1 MIFRLT
7 SKLSKKIGMASL
19 QALPADQAKNPLMDW
34 NANLFTVQRSTQ
46 HIILT
51 NTASLY
57 SMIMYGRG
65 ITNDRQFIREVL
77 SYMKE
82 FMTIDGNKVI
92 YEKFIEPE
100 NKRIFFS
107 KIVDRRVSG
116 SMNDLIFQAKMHLIE
131 GHKSPLDVSFLLNES
146 PMSYLSYSH
155 PKIEFQKLHFRDA
168 VSLGSGQKENN
179 VIYINVV
186 RPPTTKY

>member
-7 SKLSKKIGMASL
+7 SKLSKKIRMTSL
-19 QALPADQAKNPLMDW
+19 QALPTDQAENPLMDW
-34 NANLFTVQRSTQ
+34 NAHLFTVQRTQ
-46 HIILT
+46 YVILT
-51 NTASLY
+51 NSASLY
-57 SMIMYGRG
+57 SMVMHGRG
-65 ITNDRQFIREVL
+65 ITNDRQFIREVM
-77 SYMKE
+77 SFAKE

-131 GHKSPLDVSFLLNES
+131 G
-146 PMSYLSYSH
+146 
-155 PKIEFQKLHFRDA
+155 
-168 VSLGSGQKENN
+168 
-179 VIYINVV
+179 IN
-186 RPPTTKY
+186 RHWMFHLCSMNLRCRI

>member
-19 QALPADQAKNPLMDW
+19 QALPADQTKNPLMDW
-34 NANLFTVQRSTQ
+34 NANLFTVQRTQ
-46 HIILT
+46 YIILT

-65 ITNDRQFIREVL
+65 ITNDKQFIREVL
-77 SYMKE
+77 SCMKE
-82 FMTIDGNKVI
+82 FMTIDGNKSI
-92 YEKFIEPE
+92 FEKLIEPE
-100 NKRIFFS
+100 NKRILFS
-107 KIVDRRVSG
+107 KVVDRRVSG

-131 GHKSPLDVSFLLNES
+131 GHTSPLDVSFLLNES
-146 PMSYLSYSH
+146 PMSYLSYSR

-168 VSLGSGQKENN
+168 VSLGNGQQVNN
-179 VIYINVV
+179 VIYLNKV
-186 RPPTTKY
+186 RPTDSKG

>member
-1 MIFRLT
+1 
-7 SKLSKKIGMASL
+7 MASL

-34 NANLFTVQRSTQ
+34 NANLFTVQRTQ
-46 HIILT
+46 YIILT

-57 SMIMYGRG
+57 SMVMYGRG

-131 GHKSPLDVSFLLNES
+131 GHKSPMDVSFLLNES
-146 PMSYLSYSH
+146 PMSYLSYSR

-168 VSLGSGQKENN
+168 VSLGNGQQVNN
-179 VIYINVV
+179 VIYLNKV
-186 RPPTTKY
+186 RPTDSKG